1 MISSL
6 VLAVLAFL
14 LSWVWWGTFIIS
26 IIAVTLSQL
35 AWCMRLGSHSMYAPF
50 AVMVVTFLASL
61 GTGIYFFVA
70 LKKTT
75 WCSAFVIMA
84 DDDDYHFDYY
94 HDDFLL
100 HLHFDDDF
108 FHHHE
113 GNEEDL
119 ANWILSNATLS
130 ETDFMSFLEE
140 KGHLGDRSLR
150 SDWCA
155 EKLWGGIAV
164 ASSALWLASSV
175 CILVFLKSGRHAKW
189 EEMHREEANSNNND
203 TSGNVVV
210 ELAEATAP
218 QETGGESIVATASV
232 LEEDVGTKVDETEES
247 VLGDDVATKIGEV

>member
-1 MISSL
+1 
-6 VLAVLAFL
+6 
-14 LSWVWWGTFIIS
+14 
-26 IIAVTLSQL
+26 
-35 AWCMRLGSHSMYAPF
+35 MRLGSHSIYAPF

-84 DDDDYHFDYY
+84 DDDDWY
-94 HDDFLL
+94 HDDFLS
-100 HLHFDDDF
+100 HITFDDNFNFHYNDAY

-113 GNEEDL
+113 DTFHSDDDV

-203 TSGNVVV
+203 ASAGVVV
-210 ELAEATAP
+210 ELAEATTP
-218 QETGGESIVATASV
+218 RETSEESIVATASV
-232 LEEDVGTKVDETEES
+232 LEEDVGTKVDETEAS
-247 VLGDDVATKIGEV
+247 VLEDDVATKIGEV